1 MLRVYHIFEMSRN
14 GTLLWRACISGRANT
29 ERKLQEFAEQ
39 SEHEFIALDFST
51 SNFLRLGAAGT
62 KRKPK
67 IQNVRPTDRLKADP
81 LPASVAKS
89 AMAQPERRSRGT

>member
-51 SNFLRLGAAGT
+51 SSFLRLGAAGT
-62 KRKPK
+62 KRRPK
-67 IQNVRPTDRLKADP
+67 IQNLRPTDSLKADP
-81 LPASVAKS
+81 LPASDAKS
-89 AMAQPERRSRGT
+89 VMAQPERRSRGT

>member
-29 ERKLQEFAEQ
+29 ERKLQEFAEH
-39 SEHEFIALDFST
+39 SETECLALDFST
-51 SNFLRLGAAGT
+51 SNFLQLGATGT
-62 KRKPK
+62 MRKPK
-67 IQNVRPTDRLKADP
+67 IQNLRPTDRLKADP

-89 AMAQPERRSRGT
+89 VMAQPERRSRGT